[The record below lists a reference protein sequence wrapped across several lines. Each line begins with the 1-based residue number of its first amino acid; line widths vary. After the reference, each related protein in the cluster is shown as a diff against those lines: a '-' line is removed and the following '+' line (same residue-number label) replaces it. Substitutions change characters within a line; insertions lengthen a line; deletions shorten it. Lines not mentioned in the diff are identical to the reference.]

1 MTLRLMGQRAKFLLK
16 KTMSDNEKNF
26 YSKAE
31 LEEFRTIIVKKLDAS
46 KEEYAS
52 LLEDLQASNEASAD
66 SYNLTEFGSDT
77 SDKEQTE
84 MFLSRQMKFID
95 ALERALVRIE
105 NGTYGRCKVTG
116 KLISKERLRA
126 VPHTELSIEAK
137 LGQGN

>member
-1 MTLRLMGQRAKFLLK
+1 
-16 KTMSDNEKNF
+16 MSDNEKNF
-26 YSKAE
+26 YTKAE
-31 LEEFRTIIVKKLDAS
+31 LEEFRAIIQKKLEAA
-46 KEEYAS
+46 KEEYNT

-95 ALERALVRIE
+95 SLERAMVRIE

-126 VPHTELSIEAK
+126 VPHTELSMEAK
-137 LGQGN
+137 MSQG

>member
-1 MTLRLMGQRAKFLLK
+1 
-16 KTMSDNEKNF
+16 MSDNEKNF
-26 YSKAE
+26 YTKAE
-31 LEEFRTIIVKKLDAS
+31 LEEFRAIIQKKLEGA
-46 KEEYAS
+46 KEEYTT
-52 LLEDLQASNEASAD
+52 LLEDLQASNETTSD

-95 ALERALVRIE
+95 SLERAMVRIE

-126 VPHTELSIEAK
+126 VPHTELSMEAK
-137 LGQGN
+137 MSQG

>member
-1 MTLRLMGQRAKFLLK
+1 MRLRLTGLKANYLLE

-26 YSKAE
+26 YTKAE
-31 LEEFRTIIVKKLDAS
+31 LEEFRVIIQKKLEAA
-46 KEEYAS
+46 KEEYTT

-84 MFLSRQMKFID
+84 MFLSRQMKFVD
-95 ALERALVRIE
+95 SLERALMRIE
-105 NGTYGRCKVTG
+105 NGTYGRCKATG

-137 LGQGN
+137 MSQG